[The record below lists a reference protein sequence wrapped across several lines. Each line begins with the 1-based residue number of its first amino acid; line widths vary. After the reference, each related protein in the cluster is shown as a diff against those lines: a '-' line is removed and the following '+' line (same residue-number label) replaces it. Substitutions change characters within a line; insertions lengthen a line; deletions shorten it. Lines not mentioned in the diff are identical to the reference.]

1 MNTSQDTEAPIAEAP
16 RAKALVVVADDHPL
30 YRAGIVRALDDT
42 GRFVVVGEAGDGQ
55 TALELILHERP
66 DLAIVDVR
74 MPRIDGLSLL
84 ARVRRER
91 VPVSI
96 LMLSAFTDS
105 LLVEFALSHG
115 AVAYVDKATD
125 REELVAIAIAVV
137 GGGHVEVPHG
147 SGSPVLL
154 PIERTILSMLRDGW
168 TLRDLPHLMKAD
180 RASVERYARDAA
192 TRLGVERPEDAV
204 AAAVAWGLLD

>member
-1 MNTSQDTEAPIAEAP
+1 MRTAEDTAMPAIEVPP
-16 RAKALVVVADDHPL
+16 PKARVVVVDDHPL
-30 YRAGIVRALDDT
+30 YRAGIVRTLDDT
-42 GRFVVVGEAGDGQ
+42 ARFVVVGEAGDGE
-55 TALELILHERP
+55 TALELILRERP

-74 MPRIDGLSLL
+74 IPRIDGLSLL

-91 VPVSI
+91 SPVSM

-105 LLVEFALSHG
+105 VLVEYALSHG
-115 AVAYVDKATD
+115 AVAYIDKAAD
-125 REELVAIAIAVV
+125 REQLVAVAIAVV
-137 GGGHVEVPHG
+137 VGGRVEAPHG
-147 SGSPVLL
+147 SGPPNLL

-192 TRLGVERPEDAV
+192 PRLGVERPEDAV
-204 AAAVAWGLLD
+204 AAAIAWGLLD